1 MIKNIENI
9 LSIKVNTIIWLLT
22 MEFLNER
29 SMYGHFKI
37 GTKKPA
43 KIIQ

>member
-1 MIKNIENI
+1 MIKNIENT
-9 LSIKVNTIIWLLT
+9 LSIKVNMIIWLLT

-29 SMYGHFKI
+29 SLYGQFKI

-43 KIIQ
+43 